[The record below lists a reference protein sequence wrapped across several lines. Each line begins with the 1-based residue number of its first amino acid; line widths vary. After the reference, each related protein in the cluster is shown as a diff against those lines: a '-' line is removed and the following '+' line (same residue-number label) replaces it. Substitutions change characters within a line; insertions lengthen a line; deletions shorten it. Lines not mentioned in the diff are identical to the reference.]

1 MSRPVPAKDRKS
13 HASTTPAIT
22 RASLPL
28 PVPKAPSTLGPIGA
42 SCWINVWTLG
52 AGVYQPTDAYV
63 IERYCSLHERRHGLL
78 VLVEESGSWLSTGST
93 GQVVVHPAARMVSD
107 LEGRLATLEDR
118 LGLNPEARLRL
129 GITAVEHQS
138 RLDKFLSEGADA

>member
-1 MSRPVPAKDRKS
+1 MSRPVPAGDRKS
-13 HASTTPAIT
+13 HASTTPTIH
-22 RASLPL
+22 RSSLPL
-28 PVPKAPSTLGPIGA
+28 PLPDAPATLGPIGA
-42 SCWINVWTLG
+42 ACWTNVWTLG

-63 IERYCSLHERRHGLL
+63 IGRYAAMTQRRHRLL
-78 VLVEESGSWLSTGST
+78 VLVEAEGWLTTGST

-138 RLDKFLSEGADA
+138 RLDAFLSEGGDA